1 MTPSLPSIS
10 APSTKPPFQR
20 VDPVVYVLLGLM
32 ALAVVLGF
40 CLNGEWR
47 AFFANSREGMLM
59 ALVGVLAHVG
69 VESRSARAS
78 AWVLVGVLLVSLV
91 VFNMALVALVYT
103 GGAAEKSI
111 SLDSLSLV
119 PTRILASVMAASM
132 MAALTAL
139 LPLFKS
145 YRRIY
150 TVITGNEEWTSVR
163 VMALGGVVAITLL
176 LFVPLLAVGEAPL
189 LVLIK
194 KDFAFSA
201 DVLEGARDSASLLRG
216 ETYSLTWN
224 LLAATLAV
232 GFGVRRNWRE
242 CLERLGLVCLSPRQ
256 IGLALGLTALVFV
269 LSEGVDFVANHFWSL
284 YAWPTTEGKAFDD
297 MFKALSSPVGAI
309 VIGVTAGLGEEVLV
323 RGMLQPRR
331 NKSTFSR
338 FCRLPMASVATK
350 KQCYFHC

>member
-132 MAALTAL
+132 MAVLTAL
-139 LPLFKS
+139 LPLLKS
-145 YRRIY
+145 YRRIC
-150 TVITGNEEWTSVR
+150 TVITGN
-163 VMALGGVVAITLL
+163 
-176 LFVPLLAVGEAPL
+176 
-189 LVLIK
+189 
-194 KDFAFSA
+194 
-201 DVLEGARDSASLLRG
+201 
-216 ETYSLTWN
+216 
-224 LLAATLAV
+224 
-232 GFGVRRNWRE
+232 
-242 CLERLGLVCLSPRQ
+242 
-256 IGLALGLTALVFV
+256 
-269 LSEGVDFVANHFWSL
+269 
-284 YAWPTTEGKAFDD
+284 
-297 MFKALSSPVGAI
+297 
-309 VIGVTAGLGEEVLV
+309 
-323 RGMLQPRR
+323 
-331 NKSTFSR
+331 
-338 FCRLPMASVATK
+338 
-350 KQCYFHC
+350 